1 MGNPVIHPVKLQL
14 RSTASRTAVV
24 PTCCDSSGLGGA
36 LQSCRLAQWQHL
48 TVCIATS
55 CFLHFLKIIISLLSF
70 SPLFLFLIVQTTFAF
85 PPSISLS
92 PPAWIINIQLLIYGF
107 SLSSLL
113 SHSDCN
119 ATPLSMCVTTN
130 CKHFASELYPPTHIS
145 TQLTNGLITP
155 AVTLSALRMW
165 VTKCYINAWE
175 MHDSQIK
182 TILFSPTASF
192 CTAPQLMKVAI

>member
-1 MGNPVIHPVKLQL
+1 MACVGVLMRAVDTVATQLMLNTPPQSVGNPVIHPEKLQL
-14 RSTASRTAVV
+14 HSTASRTAVV

-55 CFLHFLKIIISLLSF
+55 CFLHFFKNYYLPFVSF

-85 PPSISLS
+85 PLSISLS
-92 PPAWIINIQLLIYGF
+92 PPAWIINIQLLISGF

-130 CKHFASELYPPTHIS
+130 CKHFASELYPQPTYPPS
-145 TQLTNGLITP
+145 LLT
-155 AVTLSALRMW
+155 V
-165 VTKCYINAWE
+165 
-175 MHDSQIK
+175 
-182 TILFSPTASF
+182 
-192 CTAPQLMKVAI
+192 

>member
-1 MGNPVIHPVKLQL
+1 MACVGVLMQAVDTVATQLMLNTPPQSVGNPVIHPEKLQL

-55 CFLHFLKIIISLLSF
+55 CFLHFFKNYYLPFVSF

-85 PPSISLS
+85 PLSISLS
-92 PPAWIINIQLLIYGF
+92 PPAWIINIQLLISGF

-113 SHSDCN
+113 S
-119 ATPLSMCVTTN
+119 PLRLWCHTFKYVCHYKLQTLCQWT
-130 CKHFASELYPPTHIS
+130 LPPTHIS
-145 TQLTNGLITP
+145 TQFTNGLITP
-155 AVTLSALRMW
+155 AVTLSALRI
-165 VTKCYINAWE
+165 CE
-175 MHDSQIK
+175 
-182 TILFSPTASF
+182 
-192 CTAPQLMKVAI
+192 